1 MTDRASDT
9 PRPDDSPA
17 APAAY
22 QPYVPPVPT
31 APQAVMVPL
40 GLSDPLRWLRLG
52 WRDFLAAPGIGLF
65 YGVCFWLMAVAKS
78 SSLPAPARPCLRD
91 FPIFVSSL
99 STCIKSSTDRFIRRW
114 RRFLRG
120 FAIIGKSRPQIS
132 STTKSPKLVDL
143 F

>member
-22 QPYVPPVPT
+22 QPYVPPVST

-65 YGVCFWLMAVAKS
+65 YGVCLWLMAVVLTLVFRNKPEYVMSIAS
-78 SSLPAPARPCLRD
+78 GCLLIGP
-91 FPIFVSSL
+91 FLAMGLYEVSRRREAG
-99 STCIKSSTDRFIRRW
+99 IK
-114 RRFLRG
+114 
-120 FAIIGKSRPQIS
+120 P
-132 STTKSPKLVDL
+132 
-143 F
+143 